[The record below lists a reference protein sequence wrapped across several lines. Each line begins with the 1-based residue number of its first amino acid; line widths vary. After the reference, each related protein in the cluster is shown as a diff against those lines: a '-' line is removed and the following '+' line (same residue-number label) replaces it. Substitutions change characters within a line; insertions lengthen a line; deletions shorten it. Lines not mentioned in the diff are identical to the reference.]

1 MMTFKELAWIG
12 AAGAVG
18 TLARFAIAALVQNY
32 SGAKFPWGTL
42 TVNVVG
48 CFLFG
53 LVFILAEEKNLI
65 PAQVKVIVLTGF
77 MGAFTTFST
86 FGFETTALIHAGDWG
101 SAILNI
107 VGQNLAGI
115 IAVTMG
121 IFLARQF

>member
-1 MMTFKELAWIG
+1 MMTFKELAWIAG
-12 AAGAVG
+12 AGAVG
-18 TLARFAIAALVQNY
+18 TLSRFAIAALVQNF
-32 SGAKFPWGTL
+32 SGSKFPWGTL

-53 LVFILAEEKNLI
+53 LVFILAEEKSLI

-86 FGFETTALIHAGDWG
+86 FGFETTALIHSGDWG

-107 VGQNLAGI
+107 VGQNVAGI
-115 IAVTMG
+115 VAVTMG

>member
-1 MMTFKELAWIG
+1 MMTFKELAWIA

-18 TLARFAIAALVQNY
+18 TLARFSIAAAVQNY

-42 TVNVVG
+42 AVNIIG

-53 LVFILAEEKNLI
+53 LVFILAEERNII

-86 FGFETTALIHAGDWG
+86 FGFETTALIHSGDWG
-101 SAILNI
+101 YAILNI

-115 IAVTMG
+115 VAVTMG
-121 IFLARQF
+121 IFLARSW